1 MGWMLNVDLN
11 GKFLYVYIKRSIYVL
26 VVLVKLIN

>member
-11 GKFLYVYIKRSIYVL
+11 GKLLYVYIKRSIYVL
-26 VVLVKLIN
+26 VVLIKLIN

>member
-11 GKFLYVYIKRSIYVL
+11 GKLLYVYIKRGIYVL
-26 VVLVKLIN
+26 VVLI